1 MSSSRQHYVPQFL
14 LERFGHQTSGDIYV
28 FNKQTGKSFTTGA
41 SRIAVEWDLYDFE
54 FKGFPMSLEKSLS
67 ELESE
72 AAWCIK
78 NLLERGRLDMSEPAI
93 VAERSALVRFL
104 SVQLVRTRG
113 AFERMNHISDKLKE
127 ALRSLGAPEDYFEL
141 PPEVGSSDENAQKA
155 FLVERI
161 CTAYKDFG
169 PDLVK
174 KGWVLMSTTL
184 DAPFLLGDHPVTI
197 DNLAGGKMGIN
208 VPGAVIYFPLSPQ
221 FALALHCESL
231 VNEIYRANTKLRNLP
246 DEVFVQNKEL
256 YAVYNAVVDKLECL
270 SKGIPAKLE
279 PKNVENINSIQI
291 LEAERFVFSCDG
303 NFELVEDM
311 IREDSRVKTG
321 TRFNVS

>member
-14 LERFGHQTSGDIYV
+14 LERFGQETSGDIHV

-41 SRIAVEWDLYDFE
+41 SRIAAEWDLYDFE
-54 FKGFPMSLEKSLS
+54 FKGVPMSLEKSLS
-67 ELESE
+67 KLESE
-72 AAWCIK
+72 AAWSIK
-78 NLLERGRLDMSEPAI
+78 KLLERRRLAMSEEEI
-93 VAERSALVRFL
+93 IAERAALVRFL

-113 AFERMNHISDKLKE
+113 AFERMNHISEKLKG
-127 ALRSLGAPEDYFEL
+127 ALKDLGAPDDYFEL

-161 CTAYKDFG
+161 CSAPRDFG
-169 PDLVK
+169 PALVE

-197 DNLAGGKMGIN
+197 DNLAGGKIGIN

-221 FALALHCESL
+221 FALGLHCESL
-231 VNEIYRANTKLRNLP
+231 VNDLRETNAKFLNLP
-246 DEVFVQNKEL
+246 KEAFAHNREL
-256 YAVYNAVVDKLECL
+256 LAEYNWVVSQLECF
-270 SKGIPAKLE
+270 SKGTPARLE
-279 PKNVENINSIQI
+279 PVNVENINSIQI
-291 LEAERFVFSCDG
+291 LEAERFVFSCGG

-311 IREDSRVKTG
+311 IREDPRVKNG
-321 TRFNVS
+321 PRFNMS

>member
-1 MSSSRQHYVPQFL
+1 MSSSRQHYVPQFV
-14 LERFGHQTSGDIYV
+14 LERFGHENSGDIHV
-28 FNKQTGKSFTTGA
+28 FDKQTGRSFTTGA
-41 SRIAVEWDLYDFE
+41 SRIAAEWDLYDFE

-78 NLLERGRLDMSEPAI
+78 KLVERGRLAISEPEI
-93 VAERSALVRFL
+93 ITERSALIRFL

-113 AFERMNHISDKLKE
+113 AFARANHLSEKLKE
-127 ALRSLGAPEDYFEL
+127 ALRSLGAPEECFAL
-141 PPEVGSSDENAQKA
+141 PSEVGPSDENAQKA

-161 CTAYKDFG
+161 CTAHKDFG
-169 PDLVK
+169 PALAK
-174 KGWVLMSTTL
+174 KGWVLMRTTL
-184 DAPFLLGDHPVTI
+184 DAPFLLGDHPVAM

-221 FALALHCESL
+221 FALGLHCESL
-231 VNEIYRANTKLRNLP
+231 VNEIYDANTRFLNFP
-246 DEVFVQNKEL
+246 DEVIVQNKEL
-256 YAVYNAVVDKLECL
+256 YTAYNAVVATLECF

-279 PKNVENINSIQI
+279 RENVENFNSIQI

-311 IREDSRVKTG
+311 IREDSTVRNG
-321 TRFNVS
+321 PRFNVS